1 MIIRGKEVEIDF
13 RNSEKIQDK
22 VNKADQLPDSAKAE
36 LGKKELNV
44 LKNYTNDT
52 FNSFDGFGMSNNTL
66 LTGKNS
72 KENRKDYYNT
82 FQEMSECNFIH
93 RGLQIIADDCAQKNI
108 EGHTLKIYSDD
119 DDIKKILDEL
129 FYERLNIDKEL
140 WSIIYETCKFG
151 DNFYEIIPDSYKNP
165 TMVARI
171 RYLEPER
178 VNRIEKNGTLAN
190 YTF

>member
-119 DDIKKILDEL
+119 DDIKKTLDEL

-140 WSIIYETCKFG
+140 WSIIYET
-151 DNFYEIIPDSYKNP
+151 
-165 TMVARI
+165 R
-171 RYLEPER
+171 
-178 VNRIEKNGTLAN
+178 
-190 YTF
+190 